1 MNKPNVTQL
10 IGVTRTFVTKHSPEI
25 LTGLGIA
32 SMVTSV
38 CITAKVTPKALRLIE
53 DAEHEKGEPLTKPEK
68 VKAAWKVYVPVAV
81 TVGLGTACLIG
92 SNSVSG
98 KRNAALATAYQLSTT
113 ALSEYKEK
121 VIETIGEKKEKVIR
135 EKVAQKKVDETSS
148 NNSEVIVIG
157 NGTTKFLEPVSKRYF
172 TGDLE
177 NIKRIVNDLN
187 YRMITGMEEYI
198 SLSEFYDE
206 IGLDRTSVSD
216 HLGWNIGSD
225 GQIEIHYRAC
235 TDNAGLPC
243 LVLDYQVEP
252 RYDYAKLM

>member
-1 MNKPNVTQL
+1 MNKLNVTQL
-10 IGVTRTFVTKHSPEI
+10 FGVARKFVVKHSPEI

-32 SMVTSV
+32 SMVSAIG
-38 CITAKVTPKALRLIE
+38 ITATVTPKALRLIE
-53 DAEHEKGEPLTKPEK
+53 DAEHEKGEALTKTEK
-68 VKAAWKVYVPVAV
+68 VKATWKVYVPVAV
-81 TVGLGTACLIG
+81 TAGVGVACLIG
-92 SNSVSG
+92 SNSVNI
-98 KRNAALATAYQLSTT
+98 KRNTALATAYQLSTT

-121 VIETIGEKKEKVIR
+121 VIETIGEKKEKTIR

-235 TDNAGLPC
+235 TDHAGLPC
-243 LVLDYQVEP
+243 LVLDYHVEP
-252 RYDYAKLM
+252 RYDYTKLM